1 MDAFRQTMRFSPTP
15 SELWLAANG
24 EGPRYLCLQCGGLGL
39 TALCARDGRRAWPM
53 GPSAVSP
60 PTVGKTLGDQW
71 VCAKAEPV
79 APLTWSLELAALK
92 SPRDRRQAV
101 EQATALQRPAERGIA
116 KARLQGL
123 LAAAPCLAELAPAYC
138 RWAAL
143 HEQLRRACLPGVAPA
158 IEPLADSGGWLTACD
173 LGLGRPLSELMRPH
187 GEVRGVGQRQTARVL
202 AEVAEILLRLEALGL
217 AHGQVSLSTV
227 TVQPGPAGHQSY
239 QLIPP
244 PLPPVPTERI
254 LEYCTPWQLVCLAP
268 EQLQGGLP
276 TPESEVF
283 ALGAMAFVLATGR
296 PPFGDWDQPRT
307 MASGARSGRSPMV
320 RLWLPESTQEFVE
333 PLTRALALDPA
344 RRPTLA
350 EFAAQM
356 ALAERSSRRAFAQ
369 TNSPANK
376 PEQPGL
382 SHDTHMDL
390 AHAIV
395 QRTPAPTVPR
405 RTESADSSL

>member
-1 MDAFRQTMRFSPTP
+1 MGASTVAQPQVGETFGEQ
-15 SELWLAANG
+15 WL
-24 EGPRYLCLQCGGLGL
+24 C
-39 TALCARDGRRAWPM
+39 T
-53 GPSAVSP
+53 
-60 PTVGKTLGDQW
+60 
-71 VCAKAEPV
+71 KAEAV
-79 APLTWSLELAALK
+79 APQTWSLDLAAVK
-92 SPRDRRQAV
+92 SPNGPPS
-101 EQATALQRPAERGIA
+101 ALAHVAALPRPAERGIA
-116 KARLQGL
+116 KANLHGL
-123 LAAAPCLAELAPAYC
+123 LTAAPCVAELAPAY
-138 RWAAL
+138 RQWAAL
-143 HEQLRRACLPGVAPA
+143 YEQLHRPCLEGVAPA
-158 IEPLADSGGWLTACD
+158 SVPLAGSGGWLTACD
-173 LGLGRPLSELMRPH
+173 LGQGRPLSELMRPH

-202 AEVAEILLRLEALGL
+202 VEVAEILLRLEALGL

-227 TVQPGPAGHQSY
+227 TVQPGPAGRQSY

-254 LEYCTPWQLVCLAP
+254 LEFCTPWQLVCLAP

-350 EFAAQM
+350 EFAVQM

-395 QRTPAPTVPR
+395 QRTPAPTLPR
-405 RTESADSSL
+405 RKESADSSL